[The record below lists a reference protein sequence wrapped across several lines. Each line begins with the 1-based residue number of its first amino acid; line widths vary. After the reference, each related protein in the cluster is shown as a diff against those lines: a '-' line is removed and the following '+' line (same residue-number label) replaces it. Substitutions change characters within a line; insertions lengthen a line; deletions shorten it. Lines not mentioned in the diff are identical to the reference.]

1 MNRFYLF
8 RILVARPE
16 HAGIYEC
23 KAESV
28 AGDDKLSFN
37 LDVHQP
43 PTMITSN
50 KEVSG
55 IEGQNLVLECAA
67 EGHPKPEIIWRKNG
81 QKINLNSGGIFKCS
95 RAPSDRCR
103 EVAFEN
109 PIKSLS
115 KMIRLFSLRL
125 NLMRTVELI
134 LVQAGFLSVHEL
146 PGLTGRR
153 LSSLLSFW
161 TIVKNLRPI
170 SF

>member
-1 MNRFYLF
+1 M
-8 RILVARPE
+8 VARPE

-28 AGDDKLSFN
+28 AGDDKLGFN

-81 QKINLNSGGIFKCS
+81 QKINLNSGRVRSLVGPGSGAFGLAES
-95 RAPSDRCR
+95 TTQWESLRNPS
-103 EVAFEN
+103 
-109 PIKSLS
+109 KSLS
-115 KMIRLFSLRL
+115 RMIR
-125 NLMRTVELI
+125 
-134 LVQAGFLSVHEL
+134 
-146 PGLTGRR
+146 
-153 LSSLLSFW
+153 
-161 TIVKNLRPI
+161 
-170 SF
+170 

>member
-1 MNRFYLF
+1 MTAQSCFWIENRLCGESFYPDQSKLRKLRYIEVGRGPKISENHLNF

-28 AGDDKLSFN
+28 AGDDKLGFN

-81 QKINLNSGGIFKCS
+81 QKINLNSGRVRSLVGQG
-95 RAPSDRCR
+95 
-103 EVAFEN
+103 AF
-109 PIKSLS
+109 
-115 KMIRLFSLRL
+115 
-125 NLMRTVELI
+125 
-134 LVQAGFLSVHEL
+134 
-146 PGLTGRR
+146 
-153 LSSLLSFW
+153 
-161 TIVKNLRPI
+161 
-170 SF
+170 

>member
-1 MNRFYLF
+1 MISRKSENFGLSLLRKSAFSGNHINF

-81 QKINLNSGGIFKCS
+81 QKINLNSGS
-95 RAPSDRCR
+95 
-103 EVAFEN
+103 
-109 PIKSLS
+109 
-115 KMIRLFSLRL
+115 
-125 NLMRTVELI
+125 
-134 LVQAGFLSVHEL
+134 VQ
-146 PGLTGRR
+146 
-153 LSSLLSFW
+153 
-161 TIVKNLRPI
+161 N
-170 SF
+170 

>member
-1 MNRFYLF
+1 M
-8 RILVARPE
+8 VARPE

-95 RAPSDRCR
+95 RAPSDRWR

-125 NLMRTVELI
+125 KLMRTVELI
-134 LVQAGFLSVHEL
+134 LVQAGFLNVHGR

-153 LSSLLSFW
+153 FLLSFCSM
-161 TIVKNLRPI
+161 VKNLRSV

>member
-1 MNRFYLF
+1 M
-8 RILVARPE
+8 VARPE

-81 QKINLNSGGIFKCS
+81 QKINLNSGGIS
-95 RAPSDRCR
+95 
-103 EVAFEN
+103 N
-109 PIKSLS
+109 
-115 KMIRLFSLRL
+115 
-125 NLMRTVELI
+125 
-134 LVQAGFLSVHEL
+134 
-146 PGLTGRR
+146 
-153 LSSLLSFW
+153 
-161 TIVKNLRPI
+161 
-170 SF
+170 

>member
-81 QKINLNSGGIFKCS
+81 QKINLNSGEIFKCS
-95 RAPSDRCR
+95 RAPSDRWR

-109 PIKSLS
+109 PTKSLL
-115 KMIRLFSLRL
+115 KMIR
-125 NLMRTVELI
+125 
-134 LVQAGFLSVHEL
+134 
-146 PGLTGRR
+146 
-153 LSSLLSFW
+153 
-161 TIVKNLRPI
+161 
-170 SF
+170 

>member
-1 MNRFYLF
+1 MSHTSESYYDFFLKNFASNRGRIFGESIYRFDEAPKIRLFDFDVNSPEKSKLSVNRLIIF

-81 QKINLNSGGIFKCS
+81 QKINLNSGGI
-95 RAPSDRCR
+95 
-103 EVAFEN
+103 
-109 PIKSLS
+109 
-115 KMIRLFSLRL
+115 
-125 NLMRTVELI
+125 
-134 LVQAGFLSVHEL
+134 
-146 PGLTGRR
+146 
-153 LSSLLSFW
+153 
-161 TIVKNLRPI
+161 
-170 SF
+170 

>member
-1 MNRFYLF
+1 MTFFRNNFASYRRFKFSESQFTDLTKLRKFNSSISAINSSEKSKFSVNRLYLF

-81 QKINLNSGGIFKCS
+81 QKINLNSGGI
-95 RAPSDRCR
+95 
-103 EVAFEN
+103 
-109 PIKSLS
+109 
-115 KMIRLFSLRL
+115 
-125 NLMRTVELI
+125 
-134 LVQAGFLSVHEL
+134 
-146 PGLTGRR
+146 
-153 LSSLLSFW
+153 
-161 TIVKNLRPI
+161 
-170 SF
+170 

>member
-1 MNRFYLF
+1 MNF

-81 QKINLNSGGIFKCS
+81 QKINLNSGLVPNDMI
-95 RAPSDRCR
+95 
-103 EVAFEN
+103 
-109 PIKSLS
+109 SL
-115 KMIRLFSLRL
+115 
-125 NLMRTVELI
+125 
-134 LVQAGFLSVHEL
+134 
-146 PGLTGRR
+146 
-153 LSSLLSFW
+153 
-161 TIVKNLRPI
+161 I
-170 SF
+170 SFLISKSPRLRSDWPRA